1 MLFLNRK
8 SDSGLAPVA
17 GHRAVGPITSGRPC
31 PQPRHGSVDDT
42 LVDPHEEPGI
52 TFAARSRKASL
63 SRASRS
69 EELLDELVPAM
80 EDRGYVTGAVKAM
93 GG

>member
-1 MLFLNRK
+1 
-8 SDSGLAPVA
+8 
-17 GHRAVGPITSGRPC
+17 
-31 PQPRHGSVDDT
+31 VDAT

-52 TFAARSRKASL
+52 TFAARSRKAAL

-80 EDRGYVTGAVKAM
+80 EDRGYDTGAVKAM